1 MINLKKQDTDQVM
14 FRKTVV
20 SCSGIK
26 NQILKTKNK
35 NKIKPLTKESEIDT
49 IPVTQN
55 EFESENRKIASTV
68 KQQVYGINFQIIT
81 WKNFILSQ
89 RNLFNL
95 FAEIFGH
102 VLVIITLLVIRYF
115 THAVKYQEKSND
127 LSNVFDL
134 FPETN
139 KTILLYYPNNTFIE
153 DIISQ
158 VINLIKKRKSFSNI
172 TGK

>member
-55 EFESENRKIASTV
+55 EFESANHKIAGLWNQF
-68 KQQVYGINFQIIT
+68 KIIT
-81 WKNFILSQ
+81 WKNFILSK

-95 FAEIFGH
+95 FAEIFGPL
-102 VLVIITLLVIRYF
+102 LVIMTLLVIRYF